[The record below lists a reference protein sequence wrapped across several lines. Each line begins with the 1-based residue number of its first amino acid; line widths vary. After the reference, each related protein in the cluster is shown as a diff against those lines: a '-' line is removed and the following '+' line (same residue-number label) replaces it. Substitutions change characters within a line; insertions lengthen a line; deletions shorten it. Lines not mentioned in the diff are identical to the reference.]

1 MRSPLIDEALIRSET
16 LTQGRPGASP
26 SLPARRRAIA
36 LPRAAGVG
44 SSAAMGARVAV
55 LAPFAPPSV
64 RGNAITVERVVRGLR
79 ERGVDLRVWDLSVVP
94 EGAVEHQITQYGPA
108 LIHAFHASRTG
119 PAALR
124 LARRAAVPL
133 LVTVTGTDVNEDL
146 LDEDAAPIVRRVLE
160 GASAV
165 SVFDESMAAPIMEAL
180 PSIAARLVV
189 IPQSV
194 WFEPA
199 SGHWPPLAALQ
210 RLPGPIV
217 LFPAGLRKVKRPAFP
232 LEPLESLRTRHP
244 TLALLYAGPVI
255 DPAEGEALRRALLGS
270 PWAQHLGAVPHNRM
284 PALLELA
291 DVVLNCSL
299 SEGGMA
305 NSVLEALALG
315 RAVLA
320 SDIPGNRSL
329 VEDGITGFLF
339 GGPEELAA
347 KADRLLQDPD
357 LRARLGTAGRERVN
371 ARFGTDRET
380 DGYLAAYARLAPVS
394 G

>member
-1 MRSPLIDEALIRSET
+1 
-16 LTQGRPGASP
+16 
-26 SLPARRRAIA
+26 
-36 LPRAAGVG
+36 
-44 SSAAMGARVAV
+44 MGARVAV

-64 RGNAITVERVVRGLR
+64 RGNAITVERIARGLR
-79 ERGVDLRVWDLSVVP
+79 ERGVEVRVWDLSVVP
-94 EGAVEHQITQYGPA
+94 EGAVEHQIAQYGPA
-108 LIHAFHASRTG
+108 VIHAFHAYRTG
-119 PAALR
+119 PTALR
-124 LARRAAVPL
+124 LARRSGVPL
-133 LVTVTGTDVNEDL
+133 LVTATGTDINEAH

-160 GASAV
+160 GAAAV
-165 SVFDESMAAPIMEAL
+165 SVFDESMAAPIVAAL
-180 PSIAARLVV
+180 PSTAARLVV

-199 SGHWPPLAALQ
+199 SGPWPPLATLQ

-217 LFPAGLRKVKRPAFP
+217 LFPAGIRRVKRPAFP
-232 LEPLESLRTRHP
+232 LQPLESLRSRHP
-244 TLALLYAGPVI
+244 ALALVYAGPVVE
-255 DPAEGEALRRALLGS
+255 PAEGEALRHALLDS
-270 PWAQHLGAVPHNRM
+270 PWAQHLGAVPHSRM
-284 PALLELA
+284 PALLALA

-305 NSVLEALALG
+305 NAVLEALALG

-371 ARFGTDRET
+371 ARFSAERET